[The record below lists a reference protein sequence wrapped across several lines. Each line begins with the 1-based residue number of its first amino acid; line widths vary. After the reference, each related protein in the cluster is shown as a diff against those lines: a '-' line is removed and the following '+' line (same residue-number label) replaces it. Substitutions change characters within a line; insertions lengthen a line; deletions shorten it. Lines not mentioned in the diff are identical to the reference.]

1 MVEGFFEIEKDFF
14 SKKRNMFDRVSKKKS
29 SLDFNRHRTHFEI
42 GSLKP
47 VVILLAEIALVVA
60 LAFGVVEAF
69 GIRLTVPGESMQ
81 PTLAS
86 GDMVLMDR
94 LLIKLFHPGTNDVV
108 VFLPPNNLSA
118 QYSIK
123 RVVATPGE
131 TVQVK
136 NGKIYVDGEVF
147 HDKAETESIVDPGI
161 AAKEITLEED
171 EYFVVGDNR
180 NNSEDSRYET
190 IGNIHRED
198 IVGRVWL
205 IMGKN
210 KIGLVY

>member
-1 MVEGFFEIEKDFF
+1 MKLF
-14 SKKRNMFDRVSKKKS
+14 SNKRKN
-29 SLDFNRHRTHFEI
+29 SLDFNRKRVHFEI

-47 VVILLAEIALVVA
+47 LAVLLVEMALVVL

-69 GIRLTVPGESMQ
+69 GIRFSVPGESME
-81 PTLAS
+81 PTLSS
-86 GDMVLMDR
+86 GDVVLMNR
-94 LLIKLFHPGTNDVV
+94 LFIKVVPPNTNDVV

-123 RVVATPGE
+123 RIVATPGD

-136 NGKIYVDGEVF
+136 NGRIYVNGEAF
-147 HDKAETESIVDPGI
+147 HDKAETESIVDAGL
-161 AAKEITLEED
+161 ASAEITLEDD
-171 EYFVVGDNR
+171 EYFVMGDNR

-198 IVGRVWL
+198 IMGSAWFMVGENR
-205 IMGKN
+205 
-210 KIGLVY
+210 IGLVY

>member
-1 MVEGFFEIEKDFF
+1 
-14 SKKRNMFDRVSKKKS
+14 MFDSVSKKKS
-29 SLDFNRHRTHFEI
+29 SLDFNRRRTHFEI

-47 VVILLAEIALVVA
+47 LVILLAEIALVVA

-69 GIRLTVPGESMQ
+69 GIRLTVPGESME
-81 PTLAS
+81 PTLSS
-86 GDMVLMDR
+86 GDVVLMDR
-94 LLIKLFHPGTNDVV
+94 LMIKLLHPATNDVV
-108 VFLPPNNLSA
+108 VFLPPNNMSA

-123 RVVATPGE
+123 RVVATPGD

-147 HDKAETESIVDPGI
+147 HDKAETESIVDPGL
-161 AAKEITLEED
+161 AVGEITLEEN

-198 IVGRVWL
+198 IIGRAWFMV
-205 IMGKN
+205 GKN
-210 KIGLVY
+210 RIGLVY